1 MSRQQTYQPFKYEIR
16 RNLLKTLFEGRNEGL
31 NGECTFMKN
40 ILESL
45 ILQKKKTQLRLRRTT
60 VRDFNSNTLSV
71 ITATVA
77 YKESASSNTGIL

>member
-45 ILQKKKTQLRLRRTT
+45 LLQKKKQLRLRRTT